1 MAKTIVFKK
10 EFEDKLKKLK
20 IKTKF
25 LNNLTVESVNRN
37 SGKGFTTIKEVVGHL
52 NSQLYWQSFLSQ
64 SFYWHDSNEG
74 SEYWLNLCKI

>member
-25 LNNLTVESVNRN
+25 LNNLTVESVNQN
-37 SGKGFTTIKEVVGHL
+37 IGNHFQTIEEVVKHL
-52 NSQLYWQSFLSQ
+52 NSKQSWLDFLRC
-64 SFYWHDSNEG
+64 SFFWRTSNEG
-74 SEYWLNLCKI
+74 ADYWITQYNK